1 MLRPPISVT
10 RAGGTL
16 RFMTIKTKT
25 VQASWGSQGKI
36 RKLIEQGWKVESTV
50 WGKTILSKQD

>member
-1 MLRPPISVT
+1 MT